1 MSRPLVLFVQ
11 IVVQFCST
19 ECSRLALLVVLRMKP
34 QSIGVLAPIC
44 SSMGV
49 LASGTTQRS
58 FISPL
63 GRTDLVG
70 VDTGNLLA
78 IRSFSFAEGKLCKID
93 L

>member
-1 MSRPLVLFVQ
+1 
-11 IVVQFCST
+11 
-19 ECSRLALLVVLRMKP
+19 MKP